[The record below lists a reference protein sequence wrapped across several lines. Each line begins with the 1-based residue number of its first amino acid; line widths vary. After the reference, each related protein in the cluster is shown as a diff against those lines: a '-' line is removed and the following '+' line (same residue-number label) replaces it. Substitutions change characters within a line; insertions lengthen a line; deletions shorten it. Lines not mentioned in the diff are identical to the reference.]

1 MMTLDV
7 TSWRNFLWTVA
18 AFNIV
23 AWLLSARLL
32 NRRYPVMPAELYR
45 TRRLQL
51 LLSAVYVFGCAF
63 RSAFPVYDVPRIC
76 LFNHWLSSVIVGR
89 SVA

>member
-1 MMTLDV
+1 MLTAI
-7 TSWRNFLWTVA
+7 S

-23 AWLLSARLL
+23 AWSLSASLL

-51 LLSAVYVFGCAF
+51 LLSAA
-63 RSAFPVYDVPRIC
+63 
-76 LFNHWLSSVIVGR
+76 
-89 SVA
+89 